1 MVKGCHGVEQVS
13 DHGCSLPEGGLPLG
27 QGGHGVAHADC
38 DAPESFKSHSR
49 LRFSNIITFVV
60 KMIFIDNL
68 LSIKSLI
75 NLYLMSPYVRGKELD
90 VA

>member
-38 DAPESFKSHSR
+38 DASESFKSHSR
-49 LRFSNIITFVV
+49 LRFSATITFVV
-60 KMIFIDNL
+60 KIIFLDNL

-75 NLYLMSPYVRGKELD
+75 NLYLMSPYGRGK
-90 VA
+90 